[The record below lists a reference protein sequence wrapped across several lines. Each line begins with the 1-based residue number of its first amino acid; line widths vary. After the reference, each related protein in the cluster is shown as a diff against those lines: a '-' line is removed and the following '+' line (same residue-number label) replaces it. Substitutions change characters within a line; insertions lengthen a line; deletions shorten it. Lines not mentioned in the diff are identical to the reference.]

1 MRNDPT
7 SMMAIMAHTAM
18 PWELLMTQAPMPRSA
33 VQAYTMTTLLR
44 TP

>member
-18 PWELLMTQAPMPRSA
+18 PWELLMTQAPTPRSA